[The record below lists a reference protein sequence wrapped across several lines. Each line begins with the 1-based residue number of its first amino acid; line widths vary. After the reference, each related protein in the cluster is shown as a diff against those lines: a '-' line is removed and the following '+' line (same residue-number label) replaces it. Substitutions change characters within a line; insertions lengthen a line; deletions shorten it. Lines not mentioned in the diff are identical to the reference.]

1 MVVDSE
7 KVAGLL
13 PWLRSR
19 SRWIGAGADIGW
31 TMFRHFPS
39 VVDVFQKE
47 RVAGDQPGVEW
58 PIWMSRLDILVHRL
72 YVLTAWWTERM
83 YVEVMMSRGRNG
95 YNLIEGKAKRRK
107 SSQSNNRSTRLKER
121 EREREGPV
129 AWQLGVDRPRMW
141 CILC

>member
-1 MVVDSE
+1 
-7 KVAGLL
+7 
-13 PWLRSR
+13 
-19 SRWIGAGADIGW
+19 
-31 TMFRHFPS
+31 
-39 VVDVFQKE
+39 
-47 RVAGDQPGVEW
+47 
-58 PIWMSRLDILVHRL
+58 
-72 YVLTAWWTERM
+72 M